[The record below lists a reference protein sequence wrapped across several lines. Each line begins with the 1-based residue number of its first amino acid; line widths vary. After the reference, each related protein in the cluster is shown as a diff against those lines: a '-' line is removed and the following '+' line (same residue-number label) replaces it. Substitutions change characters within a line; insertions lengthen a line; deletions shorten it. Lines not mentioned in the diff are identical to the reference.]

1 MEPNIH
7 IFQNGEQKGPFTE
20 AQVRARKL
28 SLEAVGEGVYKTTA
42 IVNFKAGEMI
52 GMEVLPKSLES
63 AVAAVD
69 EKPARPAA
77 RAANSVKCGASSRQG
92 PHH

>member
-1 MEPNIH
+1 MKKYTLTRTVLVDA
-7 IFQNGEQKGPFTE
+7 GTVLALTE

-52 GMEVLPKSLES
+52 GMEMLPKSLES

-77 RAANSVKCGASSRQG
+77 RAAKD
-92 PHH
+92 

>member
-1 MEPNIH
+1 MKKYTLTRSV
-7 IFQNGEQKGPFTE
+7 FVDAGTVLALTE
-20 AQVRARKL
+20 AQARPRKAA
-28 SLEAVGEGVYKTTA
+28 LEAAGDGVYKTTA
-42 IVNFKAGEMI
+42 ITNFKAGEMI

-77 RAANSVKCGASSRQG
+77 RAAKD
-92 PHH
+92 